1 MSIFDKAP
9 QKEDKKGIFGD
20 NGEIVTDEQG
30 NVLYKGE
37 VEEKKGERNPEDWKS
52 PFSKKEE

>member
-9 QKEDKKGIFGD
+9 QKEEKKGIFGN

-37 VEEKKGERNPEDWKS
+37 VEEKKGERSPEDWKS
-52 PFSKKEE
+52 PFSKK

>member
-9 QKEDKKGIFGD
+9 QQEEKKGIFGD
-20 NGEIVTDEQG
+20 KGEVTTNERG
-30 NVLYKGE
+30 EVLYKSE
-37 VEEKKGERNPEDWKS
+37 VEEKKGERHSEDWKS